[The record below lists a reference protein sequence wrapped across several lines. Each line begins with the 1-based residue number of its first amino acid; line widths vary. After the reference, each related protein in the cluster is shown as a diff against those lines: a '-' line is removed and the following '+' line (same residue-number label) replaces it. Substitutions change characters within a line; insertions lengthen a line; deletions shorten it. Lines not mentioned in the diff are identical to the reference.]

1 MTRTRKKQTDQSVA
15 WLTASLL
22 ELMDQQPLSKISVTA
37 ITNNAQ
43 LARRTFYR
51 HFKSP
56 QDLLTHEV
64 DRFCS
69 SFYHSLHSQAITT
82 FPALVEC
89 FFAHC
94 QEWRPLL
101 DRLASNQLLGL
112 VQERLLA
119 QIDQSLLAEETF
131 ANQKAVYFFAVGGMG
146 NLLHYWFQDG
156 VRKTPAQMRRVSE
169 EIVGHLLAVS

>member
-82 FPALVEC
+82 FPALV
-89 FFAHC
+89 AIG
-94 QEWRPLL
+94 QIPVIGPRRR
-101 DRLASNQLLGL
+101 RLTVREAARLQSFPEDFIPNPNTAQAYKQFGNAVNVEVIKLAARKLFLAG
-112 VQERLLA
+112 ER
-119 QIDQSLLAEETF
+119 
-131 ANQKAVYFFAVGGMG
+131 
-146 NLLHYWFQDG
+146 
-156 VRKTPAQMRRVSE
+156 
-169 EIVGHLLAVS
+169 